1 MKKIVI
7 VVLLIGCAAI
17 PIPIKDQIKT
27 GIGVAC
33 VILQSTGC
41 FDRIQGTLPGV
52 SSSTCTSLI
61 GTILDLAFM
70 SREQRGQ
77 IKALGIEQS
86 KINFDAIRISEL
98 QSDTGQTCEQVGTAL
113 GITVKEQ

>member
-1 MKKIVI
+1 MMKILF
-7 VVLLIGCAAI
+7 VVLFVGCAAI

-27 GIGVAC
+27 GVGVAC

-41 FDRIQGTLPGV
+41 FSRIQDTLPGV

-70 SREQRGQ
+70 SREQRQ
-77 IKALGIEQS
+77 HAKAFGIDQS

-98 QSDTGQTCEQVGTAL
+98 QSDTGKTGEQVGTAL
-113 GITVKEQ
+113 GLI